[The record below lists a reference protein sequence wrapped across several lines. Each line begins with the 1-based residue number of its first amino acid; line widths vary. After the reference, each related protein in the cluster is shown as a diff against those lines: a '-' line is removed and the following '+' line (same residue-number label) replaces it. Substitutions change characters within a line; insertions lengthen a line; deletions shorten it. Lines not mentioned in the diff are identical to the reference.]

1 MVHVRCGQVRGG
13 DGEGREIKAGRGF
26 RVWNSVPGFRD
37 ETTRARTSQWGVRA
51 TSATTLSS
59 WAGLSG
65 SEPRGAELLQV
76 QVNGSRRVFGPLTL
90 VAHRAILA
98 LAGEGKA
105 GHNGC
110 DGHQTDT

>member
-1 MVHVRCGQVRGG
+1 MGRPRHVCYVTLFVGRVVR
-13 DGEGREIKAGRGF
+13 
-26 RVWNSVPGFRD
+26 
-37 ETTRARTSQWGVRA
+37 
-51 TSATTLSS
+51 
-59 WAGLSG
+59 

-98 LAGEGKA
+98 LAGKGKA